1 MHKHQ
6 PKPLISLLV
15 PFRGGNASRERA
27 WAWLKLY
34 WAKELPEAEI
44 VMGENWESAGYSKC
58 CATNDAAS
66 RARGEIFVILDADAY
81 ITAEV
86 IRDSARRILRARQ
99 HGHRLWHV
107 PYRHFFRLNAAA
119 TERVLTSSPCDPY
132 RFPEPPDPADVEN
145 HNGSGGHKQAHFYGA
160 LIMIMPREAFF
171 AVGGMDPRFHGWSGD
186 DHSMLAAL
194 DTLWGRHK
202 TLNHQV
208 LHLHHDSIGTT
219 WRDKT
224 WEGQPLGSKHSQHLA
239 TRYSNAMGDHHKMR
253 RLVDEGLRVP
263 CKTSWYYK
271 LLYFLHLR
279 NWRHH
284 HGKEQDCGP
293 TKSSFDQGASQVRK
307 RAQGLR
313 PHGEE
318 SSGEE

>member
-1 MHKHQ
+1 MHNKHK
-6 PKPLISLLV
+6 KPLISLLV
-15 PFRGGNASRERA
+15 PFRGGNASRERI

-34 WAKELPEAEI
+34 WAEELPEAEI
-44 VMGENWESAGYSKC
+44 VMGEDWSRNGYSKT

-86 IRDSARRILRARQ
+86 IRDSARRILHARQ

-107 PYRHFFRLNAAA
+107 PYRRFHRINQAA
-119 TERVLTSSPCDPY
+119 TERVLTSSPCNPY
-132 RFPEPPDPADVEN
+132 RFPDPPDLDDVEN
-145 HNGSGGHKQAHFYGA
+145 NNGSGGYRQAHYYGA

-194 DTLWGRHK
+194 DTLWGHHK

-224 WEGQPLGSKHSQHLA
+224 WAGQPLGSKHSQHLA
-239 TRYSNAMGDHHKMR
+239 TRYSNAMGDHIKMR
-253 RLVDEGLRVP
+253 ALVDEGLRVP
-263 CKTSWYYK
+263 CKTSWFYKMLYYT
-271 LLYFLHLR
+271 HPR
-279 NWRHH
+279 NWRKH
-284 HGKEQDCGP
+284 HGKGKECRTTEG
-293 TKSSFDQGASQVRK
+293 SFDQGVSQVRE
-307 RAQGLR
+307 RTQGLR
-313 PHGEE
+313 EGRKESGGEE
-318 SSGEE
+318 